1 MSSELKLL
9 MIRLSEFSFSWPS
22 ARNEL
27 NMMHFICCVLFFSL
41 TIFCSETNIQCP
53 PVFMGNNWTAFGHD
67 GSLLILSLRASSS
80 AVGVGEVE
88 ISRIIDLSI
97 FCISGYLFK
106 IASYFICG

>member
-41 TIFCSETNIQCP
+41 TIFLAKLISSVRQYLWGIT
-53 PVFMGNNWTAFGHD
+53 G
-67 GSLLILSLRASSS
+67 LLS
-80 AVGVGEVE
+80 A
-88 ISRIIDLSI
+88 IMDRS
-97 FCISGYLFK
+97 
-106 IASYFICG
+106 